1 MTLHGEIN
9 GVGSVLTNLTT
20 ETVAFVPNLL
30 AAIILLIIGLI
41 VGKVLG
47 RVVKEVLNK
56 VKLDYYVTETEKPV
70 ISLSNL
76 FALIT
81 RWWIYIGF
89 ITAAV
94 GVLGINELTVWM
106 RTVLNFL
113 PNVIGATIVMV
124 VGYVLA
130 EFVKEQMKKM
140 GKAYSVIV
148 GKITFFFIVYVS
160 IAIAL
165 PILNIPATLVGQI
178 LLIIVAS
185 MGAGLAIAMGLGLKD
200 ALADVSK
207 RYVKKMRL

>member
-1 MTLHGEIN
+1 MVLQD
-9 GVGSVLTNLTT
+9 VGGVLTGLTT
-20 ETVAFVPNLL
+20 QSVNFIPNLV
-30 AAIILLIIGLI
+30 AAVVLLIIGLI
-41 VGKVLG
+41 VGKVVG

-76 FALIT
+76 FSLIT

-89 ITAAV
+89 ITSAV
-94 GVLGINELTVWM
+94 GVLGIGELTIWM

-113 PNVIGATIVMV
+113 PNVIGATVIMV

-130 EFVKEQMKKM
+130 EFIKEQMKKM
-140 GKAYSVIV
+140 GKAYSVII

-165 PILNIPATLVGQI
+165 PILNIPATLVSQI
-178 LLIIVAS
+178 LLIIIAS
-185 MGAGLAIAMGLGLKD
+185 MGAGVAIAVGLGLKD
-200 ALADVSK
+200 ALSDVSK